1 MFSVP
6 CPRHFPAYCF
16 PQINFPVSLNVQLI
30 VRHLCWLYCVV
41 RDGIV
46 RDGMLRGWGFHIF
59 KIAGNFNFSF
69 NYEIPVG
76 DFILFLVFLLFFFFF
91 SFSYWFC
98 EPEKNLAGR
107 PGKGMPNY
115 QKLVLKGF
123 SEGHEPSLKLKIF
136 RTKKFIKKKLFKLKF

>member
-1 MFSVP
+1 MCYEECHLGVLLSSLAVP
-6 CPRHFPAYCF
+6 VP
-16 PQINFPVSLNVQLI
+16 NFLGNLRVPFYLFLN
-30 VRHLCWLYCVV
+30 C
-41 RDGIV
+41 
-46 RDGMLRGWGFHIF
+46 
-59 KIAGNFNFSF
+59 

-76 DFILFLVFLLFFFFF
+76 DFILFLLFLLFFFFF